1 MSIPLVD
8 ETLIE
13 AVRGQKILYEKSHP
27 KYHDNGA
34 KSKAW
39 KKIADD
45 CFEGSILIY
54 FLSYPFSYA
63 NIDAARARKRWETM
77 LRTYRT
83 NRAKLPAKR
92 PTGSSLEDFGVTW
105 VLFESLTWLDPYIKE
120 RDG

>member
-13 AVRGQKILYEKSHP
+13 AVRGQKILYEKSYP

-45 CFEGSILIY
+45 CFEGSILIFFVISV
-54 FLSYPFSYA
+54 FLCQYRRCKSKKTLGDYA
-63 NIDAARARKRWETM
+63 KDISNESSETSSKAA
-77 LRTYRT
+77 YG
-83 NRAKLPAKR
+83 KLFR
-92 PTGSSLEDFGVTW
+92 GLWCYMGLVREFDMVGSLH
-105 VLFESLTWLDPYIKE
+105 
-120 RDG
+120 